1 MKKFILVNL
10 LSFTFIGGLI
20 AEALLIP
27 STAEL
32 EVKAGNFSLDM
43 EVALIETDGIWE
55 VSSKVKGVASRE
67 EKETFILNDESIL
80 PIDYSRKQRILFR
93 KSESKAIFNWD
104 DEVLTFKENR
114 KKGSLDLIKGVLGP
128 SSATLKLRIDVK
140 LLGLDNLPNII
151 KYKVYYNKEI
161 KERTYEFKGL
171 EKIST
176 PMGDMEALKVS
187 RVFLKGENRKQIY
200 WLSPK
205 YDFSIVKIIDE
216 SAERKS
222 DVRIK
227 SIAF

>member
-67 EKETFILNDESIL
+67 EKESFILKDENIL
-80 PIDYSRKQRILFR
+80 PLDYSRKQRILFR

-140 LLGLDNLPNII
+140 LLGLDNLPNIM
-151 KYKVYYNKEI
+151 N
-161 KERTYEFKGL
+161 
-171 EKIST
+171 
-176 PMGDMEALKVS
+176 LK
-187 RVFLKGENRKQIY
+187 
-200 WLSPK
+200 
-205 YDFSIVKIIDE
+205 
-216 SAERKS
+216 A
-222 DVRIK
+222 
-227 SIAF
+227 

>member
-1 MKKFILVNL
+1 MKNPFDTPERIAFREQLKNFVDKEIKPFVNEWDEAGEIPWEL
-10 LSFTFIGGLI
+10 HQKAGQLGIWGFGIDEKYGGLGEDDNFLRAI
-20 AEALLIP
+20 YNEEFSKCGAGGVGAAMGGRMI
-27 STAEL
+27 SL
-32 EVKAGNFSLDM
+32 E
-43 EVALIETDGIWE
+43 
-55 VSSKVKGVASRE
+55 
-67 EKETFILNDESIL
+67 
-80 PIDYSRKQRILFR
+80 PIQRLC
-93 KSESKAIFNWD
+93 S
-104 DEVLTFKENR
+104 
-114 KKGSLDLIKGVLGP
+114 
-128 SSATLKLRIDVK
+128 
-140 LLGLDNLPNII
+140 
-151 KYKVYYNKEI
+151 KEI

-227 SIAF
+227 SISF